1 MVSHGDRIHL
11 IMKHAD
17 IIVDTPALLSYY
29 ESLLSLLQRLCQTK
43 NGATQVLKTGLFQAV
58 RESRLFA
65 ADPDLGIGKCMSA
78 SRPGSL

>member
-1 MVSHGDRIHL
+1 MVGHGGTIDAIE
-11 IMKHAD
+11 KHAD
-17 IIVDTPALLSYY
+17 IVVDTPALLSYY

-65 ADPDLGIGKCMSA
+65 ADPDLGISKYMSFF
-78 SRPGSL
+78 